1 MSRGTSQLVL
11 LSTCA
16 SGPNLFFRRVLSAIG
31 STESLLSDL
40 RSFNNEHWVVRY
52 PVLADRPQA
61 SEARRP
67 TSRRALSIADDS
79 SFRADVVVSS
89 LRGSL
94 VRSISLPGV
103 SEKEE
108 DIADGTLE
116 PSSSTSDPLDF
127 NVFRLDLTLGT
138 HSSSPATLVTQ
149 LEKSSI
155 AKLIDERIGTA
166 LGHMDKLRARVED
179 TSSKVLVTGDLNAGK
194 STFVNV
200 ILGRPVMP
208 VDQQPCTTAF
218 CEVHDAAEIGGVE
231 EVHVV
236 KNDATYDLSDES
248 TFTRASL
255 SDLDEIVSENE
266 NGQQVLKVY
275 LSDPRSPAPS
285 FLHNGV
291 VDISLIDAPGLNRDS
306 VKTTAVFARQEEIDV
321 VVFVV
326 SAENHFTLSAQEFLK
341 TASNEKAYL
350 FIVVNKFEGIRDKKK
365 CRRLILEQ
373 VKALSP
379 RTYEDAEDLVH
390 FVDSASTANPPS
402 EDESF
407 KNLESALRTFV
418 LTKRAKSKLQPAST
432 YLTRL
437 LSDVNLLVCAN
448 AIVAQSEA
456 AKAEEDLKKARPILE
471 KITKGREAADDG
483 LEVIEEKG
491 TRTATTNARAKLT
504 EALENVAR
512 GTPAVKLPTY
522 PGLLGIWEWAGEV
535 RRTMLS
541 SLDLAVK
548 LAEDDARVIA
558 SNGVQRIGK
567 IGEEHLPEDVAKSK
581 RVFIPEAMFS
591 ARNSKSAR
599 RRSNN
604 TIAGVGIGLAQRPDL
619 LNTTFLDIYDF
630 HHQFAVVFSEE
641 KDLDAI
647 SSPTALG
654 VASVGLGAL
663 TMVSGQAFGVRGLIE
678 GIVRVSDLLSNEN
691 ARQWIAPIVGAVTI
705 GMTWYVILE
714 LPSTVPRTI
723 GRRIKKSLRDTAE
736 SGKSED
742 WVEANSERVGRET
755 RKVLRLASWDL
766 KQRITAAIDES
777 AKEVKTA
784 EDVERKSKWAI
795 DWFGQAKD
803 RTGRVLEQVQ
813 DVLTTRGS

>member
-1 MSRGTSQLVL
+1 LTSLTVPL
-11 LSTCA
+11 DSDRLSC
-16 SGPNLFFRRVLSAIG
+16 RVLSAIG
-31 STESLLSDL
+31 STRSLLSDL
-40 RSFNNEHWVVRY
+40 RTFNNEHWVVRY
-52 PVLADRPQA
+52 PVLEDQPQTPGV
-61 SEARRP
+61 RRP
-67 TSRRALSIADDS
+67 TSRRSLSIADDS
-79 SFRADVVVSS
+79 SFRADVVVSPA
-89 LRGSL
+89 RGGL
-94 VRSISLPGV
+94 VRSITLPAV
-103 SEKEE
+103 LEKEE
-108 DIADGTLE
+108 DVPADDTPE
-116 PSSSTSDPLDF
+116 PFPSTPDLLDF
-127 NVFRLDLTLGT
+127 KVFRLDLKLGT

-149 LEKSSI
+149 LEKASI

-166 LGHMDKLRARVED
+166 LNHTDKLRARVED

-194 STFVNV
+194 STFVNA
-200 ILGRPVMP
+200 ILGRSVMP

-231 EVHVV
+231 EIHVV
-236 KNDATYDLSDES
+236 KEGVTYDLSDES
-248 TFTRASL
+248 TFTRTSL

-266 NGQQVLKVY
+266 NGQQILKVY

-379 RTYEDAEDLVH
+379 QTYEDAEDLVH
-390 FVDSASTANPPS
+390 FVDSASTASPPS
-402 EDESF
+402 DDESF

-437 LSDVNLLVCAN
+437 LSDINFLVSAN

-456 AKAEEDLKKARPILE
+456 TKAEEDLRKSRPHLE
-471 KITKGREAADDG
+471 KMTKGREAADDT
-483 LEVIEEKG
+483 LEAVEEEG
-491 TRTATTNARAKLT
+491 TRTAISNAKAKLT

-512 GTPAVKLPTY
+512 GASSIKLPAY
-522 PGLLGIWEWAGEV
+522 PGVLGIWEWAGEV
-535 RRTMLS
+535 RRVMLS

-548 LAEDDARVIA
+548 LTEDDARVTT
-558 SNGVQRIGK
+558 SDGVHHIEQ
-567 IGEEHLPEDVAKSK
+567 IGEEHLPEDIAKSK

-599 RRSNN
+599 RKSSNN
-604 TIAGVGIGLAQRPDL
+604 AIAGVGIGLAQRPDL

-630 HHQFAVVFSEE
+630 HHQFAMVFSDE
-641 KDLDAI
+641 KDMDVVG
-647 SSPTALG
+647 SPTALG

-663 TMVSGQAFGVRGLIE
+663 TMVGGQALGVRGLIE
-678 GIVRVSDLLSNEN
+678 GVVRVTDLLGNEST
-691 ARQWIAPIVGAVTI
+691 RKWIAPIAGAVAI

-714 LPSTVPRTI
+714 LPTTVPRTI
-723 GRRIKKSLRDTAE
+723 GRRIKQSLRDAAASGE
-736 SGKSED
+736 SAD
-742 WVEANSERVGRET
+742 WVEVNAERVGRET

-766 KQRITAAIDES
+766 KQRIASAIDERE
-777 AKEVKTA
+777 KEVKIA
-784 EDVERKSKWAI
+784 EEVKRTSENAA
-795 DWFGQAKD
+795 DWMVQAKD
-803 RTGRVLEQVQ
+803 RTGQVLEQVQ
-813 DVLTTRGS
+813 AVSATPVP

>member
-1 MSRGTSQLVL
+1 MFQDKSNPSEVL
-11 LSTCA
+11 
-16 SGPNLFFRRVLSAIG
+16 
-31 STESLLSDL
+31 
-40 RSFNNEHWVVRY
+40 
-52 PVLADRPQA
+52 
-61 SEARRP
+61 RP
-67 TSRRALSIADDS
+67 TSRRSLSIADDS
-79 SFRADVVVSS
+79 SFRTDVVVSPV
-89 LRGSL
+89 RGGL
-94 VRSISLPGV
+94 IRSITLPDV
-103 SEKEE
+103 LEKEE
-108 DIADGTLE
+108 GVSVDDNLE
-116 PSSSTSDPLDF
+116 QSSSSPDPLDF
-127 NVFRLDLTLGT
+127 NVFRLDLKLGP
-138 HSSSPATLVTQ
+138 HSSSPAALVTQ

-155 AKLIDERIGTA
+155 AKLIDDRMWTA
-166 LGHMDKLRARVED
+166 LSHMDKLRARVED

-194 STFVNV
+194 STFVNA

-218 CEVHDAAEIGGVE
+218 CEVHDATEIGGVE
-231 EVHVV
+231 QVHVV
-236 KNDATYDLSDES
+236 KEGVTYDLSDES

-255 SDLDEIVSENE
+255 SDLEEIVSENE
-266 NGQQVLKVY
+266 NGQQILKVY

-291 VDISLIDAPGLNRDS
+291 VNISLIDAPGLNRDS

-350 FIVVNKFEGIRDKKK
+350 FVVVNKFEGIRDKKK

-373 VKALSP
+373 VKTLSP

-390 FVDSASTANPPS
+390 FVDSASTISPPT

-407 KNLESALRTFV
+407 NTLESALRTFV

-437 LSDVNLLVCAN
+437 LSDVNLLVSAN
-448 AIVAQSEA
+448 TIVAQSEA
-456 AKAEEDLKKARPILE
+456 VKAEEDLKKSRPLLE
-471 KITKGREAADDG
+471 KITKGREVADEA
-483 LEVIEEKG
+483 LEVIEERG
-491 TRTATTNARAKLT
+491 TRTAITNAKTRLS

-512 GTPAVKLPTY
+512 GTPSVQLPTY

-535 RRTMLS
+535 RRVMLS

-548 LAEDDARVIA
+548 LTEDNARVVT
-558 SNGVQRIGK
+558 SDGVQRIQQ
-567 IGEEHLPEDVAKSK
+567 IGEQHLPEDVARSN

-591 ARNSKSAR
+591 TRNFRYAR
-599 RRSNN
+599 RRSSNN
-604 TIAGVGIGLAQRPDL
+604 AITGVGIGLSQRPDL
-619 LNTTFLDIYDF
+619 LNTTFFDIYDF
-630 HHQFAVVFSEE
+630 PHQFAVVFSDE
-641 KDLDAI
+641 KDLDAVG
-647 SSPTALG
+647 SPTALG

-663 TMVSGQAFGVRGLIE
+663 TMIGGQALGARGLIE
-678 GIVRVSDLLSNEN
+678 GIVRVTDLLSNEN
-691 ARQWIAPIVGAVTI
+691 ARKWVAPVVGAFAI

-723 GRRIKKSLRDTAE
+723 GRRIKKSIQDAA
-736 SGKSED
+736 SED
-742 WVEANSERVGRET
+742 SENWIEVNAERVGRET

-766 KQRITAAIDES
+766 KQRIVAAIDER

-784 EDVERKSKWAI
+784 EDVERKSRKAM
-795 DWFGQAKD
+795 DWFGQVKE
-803 RTGRVLEQVQ
+803 RTGKVLEQVQ
-813 DVLTTRGS
+813 DVLSARVP

>member
-1 MSRGTSQLVL
+1 MLEDQ
-11 LSTCA
+11 
-16 SGPNLFFRRVLSAIG
+16 
-31 STESLLSDL
+31 
-40 RSFNNEHWVVRY
+40 
-52 PVLADRPQA
+52 PQA
-61 SEARRP
+61 PEVRRP
-67 TSRRALSIADDS
+67 TSCRSLSIADDS
-79 SFRADVVVSS
+79 SFRADVVVSP
-89 LRGSL
+89 LRGGL
-94 VRSISLPGV
+94 IRSITLPDV
-103 SEKEE
+103 LEKEE
-108 DIADGTLE
+108 DLADGTME
-116 PSSSTSDPLDF
+116 PSSSASDPIDF
-127 NVFRLDLTLGT
+127 SVFRLDLKLGT
-138 HSSSPATLVTQ
+138 HSSSPAALVTQ

-155 AKLIDERIGTA
+155 AKLINERIGTA
-166 LGHMDKLRARVED
+166 LTHMDKLRARVED
-179 TSSKVLVTGDLNAGK
+179 ISSKVLVTGDLNAGK
-194 STFVNV
+194 STFVNA

-218 CEVHDAAEIGGVE
+218 CEVHDAAEIGGAE

-236 KNDATYDLSDES
+236 KDGVAYDLSNES

-266 NGQQVLKVY
+266 NGQQILKVY

-373 VKALSP
+373 VKVLSP
-379 RTYEDAEDLVH
+379 RTYEDSEDLVH
-390 FVDSASTANPPS
+390 FVDSASTNSPPS

-407 KNLESALRTFV
+407 RNLESALRTFV

-437 LSDVNLLVCAN
+437 LSDVNLLVSAN

-456 AKAEEDLKKARPILE
+456 TKAEDDLKKSRPLLE
-471 KITKGREAADDG
+471 KITKGREAADEA
-483 LEVIEEKG
+483 LETIEEEG
-491 TRTATTNARAKLT
+491 TRTAVSSAKAKLT

-512 GTPAVKLPTY
+512 GTPSVKLPTY
-522 PGLLGIWEWAGEV
+522 PGVFRIWEWAGEV
-535 RRTMLS
+535 RRAMLS

-548 LAEDDARVIA
+548 LTEDDARVTT
-558 SNGVQRIGK
+558 SNGVHRIEQ

-591 ARNSKSAR
+591 ARSSKSAR
-599 RRSNN
+599 RKSSGNAV
-604 TIAGVGIGLAQRPDL
+604 TSIGIGLSQRPDL
-619 LNTTFLDIYDF
+619 MNTTFLDIHDF
-630 HHQFAVVFSEE
+630 HHQFAVVFSDE

-647 SSPTALG
+647 TSPTALG

-663 TMVSGQAFGVRGLIE
+663 TMVGGQALGVRGLIE
-678 GIVRVSDLLSNEN
+678 GIVRVTDLLSNEN
-691 ARQWIAPIVGAVTI
+691 TRKWVAPVVGAVTI

-723 GRRIKKSLRDTAE
+723 GRRIKKSLKDAAA
-736 SGKSED
+736 SGESED
-742 WVEANSERVGRET
+742 WVEVNAERVGRET

-766 KQRITAAIDES
+766 KQRITTTIDERV
-777 AKEVKTA
+777 KEVETA
-784 EDVERKSKWAI
+784 EEARKTSKKAM
-795 DWFGQAKD
+795 DWFGQARE

-813 DVLTTRGS
+813 DVSATPTLL

>member
-1 MSRGTSQLVL
+1 M
-11 LSTCA
+11 
-16 SGPNLFFRRVLSAIG
+16 I
-31 STESLLSDL
+31 
-40 RSFNNEHWVVRY
+40 RY
-52 PVLADRPQA
+52 PLFEDQKKP
-61 SEARRP
+61 SEVRRP
-67 TSRRALSIADDS
+67 TSRRSLSIADDS
-79 SFRADVVVSS
+79 SFRTDVVVSS
-89 LRGSL
+89 VKGGL
-94 VRSISLPGV
+94 VRSITLPDV
-103 SEKEE
+103 LEKEE
-108 DIADGTLE
+108 DVPTGDTLE
-116 PSSSTSDPLDF
+116 ESSSSPDPLDF
-127 NVFRLDLTLGT
+127 NLFRLDLKLGS
-138 HSSSPATLVTQ
+138 HSSSPAALVTQ

-155 AKLIDERIGTA
+155 AKLIDDRIWTS
-166 LGHMDKLRARVED
+166 LSHMDKLRSRVED

-194 STFVNV
+194 STLINA

-231 EVHVV
+231 QVHVV
-236 KNDATYDLSDES
+236 KEGVVYDLSDES

-255 SDLDEIVSENE
+255 PDLEEIVSHNE
-266 NGQQVLKVY
+266 NGQQILKVY

-390 FVDSASTANPPS
+390 FVDSASTTSPPS

-407 KNLESALRTFV
+407 KTLESALRTFV
-418 LTKRAKSKLQPAST
+418 LTKRAKSKLQPAFT

-437 LSDVNLLVCAN
+437 LSDVILLVSTN
-448 AIVAQSEA
+448 TIVAQSEA
-456 AKAEEDLKKARPILE
+456 VKAQEDLKKSRPLLE
-471 KITKGREAADDG
+471 KMTRGREAADEA
-483 LEVIEEKG
+483 LEAVEEGKS
-491 TRTATTNARAKLT
+491 RTAIANAKAKLS

-512 GTPAVKLPTY
+512 GTPSVQLPTY

-535 RRTMLS
+535 RRVMLS

-548 LAEDDARVIA
+548 LTEDDARTIT
-558 SNGVQRIGK
+558 SDGVQRIEQ
-567 IGEEHLPEDVAKSK
+567 IGEELPERVAKSK

-591 ARNSKSAR
+591 ARSSRHAR
-599 RRSNN
+599 RRSSNN
-604 TIAGVGIGLAQRPDL
+604 VINAVGIGLSQRPDF

-630 HHQFAVVFSEE
+630 HHQFGVVFSDG
-641 KDLDAI
+641 KDLDI
-647 SSPTALG
+647 LSSPTGLG
-654 VASVGLGAL
+654 VASAGLGVL
-663 TMVSGQAFGVRGLIE
+663 TMIGGQTLGVRGLIE
-678 GIVRVSDLLSNEN
+678 GVVRVTDLLSNEN
-691 ARQWIAPIVGAVTI
+691 ARKWVAPIVGAVAV
-705 GMTWYVILE
+705 GMTLYVILE

-723 GRRIKKSLRDTAE
+723 GRRIKNSLEGTAPGE
-736 SGKSED
+736 SGD
-742 WVEANSERVGRET
+742 WVGTNAERVGRET

-766 KQRITAAIDES
+766 KQRISTTIDER

-784 EDVERKSKWAI
+784 EDIERKSSRAV
-795 DWFGQAKD
+795 DWFGQAKE
-803 RTGRVLEQVQ
+803 RTGKVLEQVQ
-813 DVLTTRGS
+813 NVLATPAP

>member
-1 MSRGTSQLVL
+1 MLEDQPQTS
-11 LSTCA
+11 A
-16 SGPNLFFRRVLSAIG
+16 FP
-31 STESLLSDL
+31 
-40 RSFNNEHWVVRY
+40 
-52 PVLADRPQA
+52 
-61 SEARRP
+61 RP
-67 TSRRALSIADDS
+67 TSRRSLSIADDS
-79 SFRADVVVSS
+79 SFRADVVVSPA
-89 LRGSL
+89 RGGL
-94 VRSISLPGV
+94 VRSITLPDV
-103 SEKEE
+103 LEKEE
-108 DIADGTLE
+108 DTPTDEAPG
-116 PSSSTSDPLDF
+116 PSSYASDPLDF
-127 NVFRLDLTLGT
+127 KVFRLDLQLGT
-138 HSSSPATLVTQ
+138 HSSSPAALVTQ
-149 LEKSSI
+149 LERSSI
-155 AKLIDERIGTA
+155 ANLINDRIGTA
-166 LGHMDKLRARVED
+166 LNHMDKLRARVED

-194 STFVNV
+194 STFVNA

-218 CEVHDAAEIGGVE
+218 CEVHDAAEIGGIE

-236 KNDATYDLSDES
+236 KDSIAYDLSDES

-266 NGQQVLKVY
+266 NGQQILKVY
-275 LSDPRSPAPS
+275 LADPRSPAPS

-326 SAENHFTLSAQEFLK
+326 SAENHFTLSAKEFLK

-373 VKALSP
+373 VKDLSP

-390 FVDSASTANPPS
+390 FVDSASTTSPPS

-437 LSDVNLLVCAN
+437 LSDVNFLVSAN
-448 AIVAQSEA
+448 AIVAQSQA
-456 AKAEEDLKKARPILE
+456 IKAEEDLKKSRPLLE
-471 KITKGREAADDG
+471 KITKGKEVADEA
-483 LEVIEEKG
+483 LETVEEEG
-491 TRTATTNARAKLT
+491 TRTAISSAKAKLT

-512 GTPAVKLPTY
+512 GTPAVRLPTY
-522 PGLLGIWEWAGEV
+522 PGLFGIWGWAGEV
-535 RRTMLS
+535 RRAMLS

-548 LAEDDARVIA
+548 LTEDDARIITLD
-558 SNGVQRIGK
+558 GVRRIGQ
-567 IGEEHLPEDVAKSK
+567 IGEEHLSEDVARPR

-591 ARNSKSAR
+591 TRSSSSVR
-599 RRSNN
+599 RRSSNN
-604 TIAGVGIGLAQRPDL
+604 TIAGVGIGLSQRPDL

-630 HHQFAVVFSEE
+630 HHQFAVVFNDE

-654 VASVGLGAL
+654 VASVGLGTL
-663 TMVSGQAFGVRGLIE
+663 TMIGGQALGVRGLIE
-678 GIVRVSDLLSNEN
+678 GIVRVTDLLSNES
-691 ARQWIAPIVGAVTI
+691 ARKWIAPVVGAVTI

-723 GRRIKKSLRDTAE
+723 GRRIKKSLKDAAA
-736 SGKSED
+736 SGESED
-742 WVEANSERVGRET
+742 WVEANVERVGRET

-766 KQRITAAIDES
+766 KQRIATDIDEKTKEVETAEGVKRES
-777 AKEVKTA
+777 NKAVDWLVQAKE
-784 EDVERKSKWAI
+784 
-795 DWFGQAKD
+795 
-803 RTGRVLEQVQ
+803 RTCQVLEQVQ
-813 DVLTTRGS
+813 DVLAI